1 MLLATTVSPALAQPR
16 DPGELALAETL
27 FQDAKKQMDQG
38 QFAEACP
45 KLAESHR
52 LDPASGTVLLL
63 GLCYEG
69 AKQWASA
76 WAAFNTAL
84 ALAIKDN
91 RKDRE
96 QRARDKLA
104 LIEPRMAR
112 VSLEIPGSL
121 SSLAGLQ
128 ILRDGKELPRA
139 AWTASFPLDPG
150 PHKIEVK
157 APGKEPWSLEISLP
171 YEGTT
176 RTVTLPG
183 ELKSTAPPA
192 ASASAPTPPPPP
204 PASVAPAVST
214 SAPVAG
220 PPPPGGNHLAY
231 SLGAVGLVGL
241 GVGTF
246 FGLRAISRSNDAN
259 DRCPETRCKDPGV
272 VDLSKDASRD
282 ATLSNVGLVIG
293 VLGLGAGVGLLL
305 LGPDDKG
312 PTRSSSRASVR
323 VGATPLGAKGLGGG
337 LLNLGGE
344 F

>member
-1 MLLATTVSPALAQPR
+1 
-16 DPGELALAETL
+16 
-27 FQDAKKQMDQG
+27 
-38 QFAEACP
+38 
-45 KLAESHR
+45 
-52 LDPASGTVLLL
+52 
-63 GLCYEG
+63 
-69 AKQWASA
+69 
-76 WAAFNTAL
+76 
-84 ALAIKDN
+84 
-91 RKDRE
+91 
-96 QRARDKLA
+96 
-104 LIEPRMAR
+104 
-112 VSLEIPGSL
+112 
-121 SSLAGLQ
+121 LQ

-192 ASASAPTPPPPP
+192 ASSSAPAPPPP

-214 SAPVAG
+214 SAPVAE

-231 SLGAVGLVGL
+231 GLGAVGLVGL

-259 DRCPETRCKDPGV
+259 ERCPETRCKDPGV

-282 ATLSNVGLVIG
+282 ATISNVGLVIG

-305 LGPDDKG
+305 LGPEEKG
-312 PTRSSSRASVR
+312 PARSSSRASVR
-323 VGATPLGAKGLGGG
+323 VGATPLGATGLGGG